1 MMDYRVKI
9 TIRNNRIL
17 NRMEEKGYPT
27 MTSFSK
33 ALGVS
38 QNQIQ
43 GVISGKIKPISKKG
57 TIISP
62 VKTMLDALDL
72 SLEDA
77 FTERQLKGFNKNSF
91 EVTMDENQIHSIT
104 SPVKNTELLAMEQNI
119 QSVLK
124 NLMVKI
130 LKPRENMLIE
140 KFYFQNK
147 SLKELAKESNL
158 TRTRI
163 DQIIKKA
170 LFKLSKHYHEFDKSG
185 ITDVFPKVGN
195 TSPLLA
201 ERRNSTSLAYYK
213 KEKLN

>member
-1 MMDYRVKI
+1 MDYRVKI

-17 NRMEEKGYPT
+17 TRMEEKGYPT
-27 MTSFSK
+27 IISFSK
-33 ALGVS
+33 AIGIAYT
-38 QNQIQ
+38 QIQ
-43 GVISGKIKPISKKG
+43 GVISGKTKPISKKG

-62 VKTMLDALDL
+62 VKIMLDALDL

-91 EVTMDENQIHSIT
+91 EVTMDENQMHSIT
-104 SPVKNTELLAMEQNI
+104 SPVKNTELLAMEQNVH
-119 QSVLK
+119 STLK
-124 NLMVKI
+124 NLMIKI

-147 SLKELAKESNL
+147 NLKELAEELNVC
-158 TRTRI
+158 RARV

-185 ITDVFPKVGN
+185 ITDVFPKVSN
-195 TSPLLA
+195 ISPLIEKRNLTSLSYNK
-201 ERRNSTSLAYYK
+201 RRN
-213 KEKLN
+213 

>member
-1 MMDYRVKI
+1 MDYRVKI

-17 NRMEEKGYPT
+17 TRMEEKGYPT
-27 MTSFSK
+27 IISFSK
-33 ALGVS
+33 AIGVAYT
-38 QNQIQ
+38 QIQ
-43 GVISGKIKPISKKG
+43 GVISGKTKPISKKG

-62 VKTMLDALDL
+62 VKIMLDALDL

-91 EVTMDENQIHSIT
+91 EVTMDENQMHSIT
-104 SPVKNTELLAMEQNI
+104 SPVKNTELLAMEQNVH
-119 QSVLK
+119 STLK
-124 NLMVKI
+124 NLMIKI

-147 SLKELAKESNL
+147 NLKELAEELNVC
-158 TRTRI
+158 RARV

-185 ITDVFPKVGN
+185 ITDVFPKVSN
-195 TSPLLA
+195 ISPLIEKRNLTSLSYNK
-201 ERRNSTSLAYYK
+201 RRN
-213 KEKLN
+213 

>member
-1 MMDYRVKI
+1 MDYRVKI

-91 EVTMDENQIHSIT
+91 EVNMDENQIHSIT
-104 SPVKNTELLAMEQNI
+104 SPVKNTELLAMEQNVH
-119 QSVLK
+119 STLK

-140 KFYFQNK
+140 KFYFENK
-147 SLKELAKESNL
+147 SMKELAKESNL

-185 ITDVFPKVGN
+185 ITDIFPKVGN
-195 TSPLLA
+195 TSPLV
-201 ERRNSTSLAYYK
+201 ENNTYNRHFIYR
-213 KEKLN
+213 KENIKQ

>member
-1 MMDYRVKI
+1 MDYRVKI

-104 SPVKNTELLAMEQNI
+104 SPVKNTELLAMEQNVH
-119 QSVLK
+119 STLK

-147 SLKELAKESNL
+147 STKELAKESNL

>member
-1 MMDYRVKI
+1 MDYRVKI

-17 NRMEEKGYPT
+17 TRMEEKGYPT

-33 ALGVS
+33 AIGVS
-38 QNQIQ
+38 KNRI
-43 GVISGKIKPISKKG
+43 GDVISGKTKPISKKG
-57 TIISP
+57 TVLSLVQI
-62 VKTMLDALDL
+62 MLDALDL

-91 EVTMDENQIHSIT
+91 EVTMDESQIHSIT
-104 SPVKNTELLAMEQNI
+104 SPVKNTELLAMEQNVH
-119 QSVLK
+119 STLK
-124 NLMVKI
+124 NLMIKI

-147 SLKELAKESNL
+147 STKELAEELNL
-158 TRTRI
+158 CKARI

-195 TSPLLA
+195 ISPLI
-201 ERRNSTSLAYYK
+201 
-213 KEKLN
+213 EKRGLTQSRFVKRSN

>member
-1 MMDYRVKI
+1 MDYRVKI

-17 NRMEEKGYPT
+17 TRMEEKGYPT
-27 MTSFSK
+27 IISFSK
-33 ALGVS
+33 AIGIAYT
-38 QNQIQ
+38 QIQ
-43 GVISGKIKPISKKG
+43 GVISGKTKPISKKG

-62 VKTMLDALDL
+62 VKIMLDALDL

-91 EVTMDENQIHSIT
+91 EVTMDENQMHSIT
-104 SPVKNTELLAMEQNI
+104 SPVKNTELLAMEQNVH
-119 QSVLK
+119 STLK
-124 NLMVKI
+124 NLMIKI

-147 SLKELAKESNL
+147 NLKELAEESNL
-158 TRTRI
+158 TRARI

-170 LFKLSKHYHEFDKSG
+170 LFKLSKHYREFDKSG

-201 ERRNSTSLAYYK
+201 ERRNSASLSYYK

>member
-1 MMDYRVKI
+1 MDYRVKI

-17 NRMEEKGYPT
+17 TRMEEKGYPT

-57 TIISP
+57 TVISP
-62 VKTMLDALDL
+62 VQTMLDALDL

-77 FTERQLKGFNKNSF
+77 FTERQLEGFNKNSF
-91 EVTMDENQIHSIT
+91 EVKMDENQMHSIT
-104 SPVKNTELLAMEQNI
+104 SPVKNTELLAMEQNVH
-119 QSVLK
+119 STLK
-124 NLMVKI
+124 NLMIKI
-130 LKPRENMLIE
+130 LRPRENMLIE

-147 SLKELAKESNL
+147 STKELAGELNL
-158 TRTRI
+158 TRTRV

-170 LFKLSKHYHEFDKSG
+170 LFKLSKHYREFDKSG

-201 ERRNSTSLAYYK
+201 ERRNSTSLCYYK
-213 KEKLN
+213 KE

>member
-1 MMDYRVKI
+1 MDYRVKI

-17 NRMEEKGYPT
+17 TRMEEKGYPT
-27 MTSFSK
+27 IISFSK
-33 ALGVS
+33 AIGIAYT
-38 QNQIQ
+38 QIQ
-43 GVISGKIKPISKKG
+43 GVISGKTKPISKKG

-62 VKTMLDALDL
+62 VKIMLDALDL

-104 SPVKNTELLAMEQNI
+104 SPVKNTELLAMEQNVH
-119 QSVLK
+119 STLK
-124 NLMVKI
+124 NLMIKI

-147 SLKELAKESNL
+147 NLKELAEESNL
-158 TRTRI
+158 TRARI

-170 LFKLSKHYHEFDKSG
+170 LFKLSKHYREFDKSG

-201 ERRNSTSLAYYK
+201 ERRNSLSLAYYK

>member
-1 MMDYRVKI
+1 MDYRVKI

-17 NRMEEKGYPT
+17 TRMEEKGYPT
-27 MTSFSK
+27 IISFSK
-33 ALGVS
+33 AIGVAYT
-38 QNQIQ
+38 QIQ
-43 GVISGKIKPISKKG
+43 GVISGKTKPISKKG

-62 VKTMLDALDL
+62 VKIMLDALDL

-91 EVTMDENQIHSIT
+91 EVAMDENQMHSIT
-104 SPVKNTELLAMEQNI
+104 SPVKNTELLAMEQNVH
-119 QSVLK
+119 STLK
-124 NLMVKI
+124 NLMIKI

-147 SLKELAKESNL
+147 NLKELAEELNVC
-158 TRTRI
+158 RARV

-185 ITDVFPKVGN
+185 ITDVFPKVSN
-195 TSPLLA
+195 ISPLIEKRNLTSLSYNK
-201 ERRNSTSLAYYK
+201 RRN
-213 KEKLN
+213 

>member
-1 MMDYRVKI
+1 MDYRVKI

-17 NRMEEKGYPT
+17 TRMEEKGYPT
-27 MTSFSK
+27 IISFSK
-33 ALGVS
+33 AIGIGYTQVQS
-38 QNQIQ
+38 
-43 GVISGKIKPISKKG
+43 VISGKTKPISKKG
-57 TIISP
+57 NIISP
-62 VKTMLDALDL
+62 VQIMLDALDL

-91 EVTMDENQIHSIT
+91 EVTMDESQIHSIT
-104 SPVKNTELLAMEQNI
+104 SPVKNTELLAMEQNVH
-119 QSVLK
+119 STLK
-124 NLMVKI
+124 NLMIKI

-147 SLKELAKESNL
+147 STKELAEELNL
-158 TRTRI
+158 TKTRI

-201 ERRNSTSLAYYK
+201 ERRNSTSLRYYK
-213 KEKLN
+213 KEELN

>member
-1 MMDYRVKI
+1 MDYRVKI

-17 NRMEEKGYPT
+17 TRMEEKGYPT
-27 MTSFSK
+27 IISFSK
-33 ALGVS
+33 AIGIAYT
-38 QNQIQ
+38 QIQ
-43 GVISGKIKPISKKG
+43 GVISGKTKPISKKG

-62 VKTMLDALDL
+62 VKIMLDALDL

-104 SPVKNTELLAMEQNI
+104 SPVKNTELLAMEQNVH
-119 QSVLK
+119 STLK
-124 NLMVKI
+124 NLMIKI

-147 SLKELAKESNL
+147 NTKELAEELNVC
-158 TRTRI
+158 RARV

-195 TSPLLA
+195 TSPLV
-201 ERRNSTSLAYYK
+201 ENNTYNRHFIYR
-213 KEKLN
+213 KENIKQ

>member
-1 MMDYRVKI
+1 MDYRVKI

-62 VKTMLDALDL
+62 VETMLDALDL

-91 EVTMDENQIHSIT
+91 EVNMDENQIHSIT
-104 SPVKNTELLAMEQNI
+104 SPVKNTELLAMEQNVH
-119 QSVLK
+119 STLK

-130 LKPRENMLIE
+130 LRPRENMLIE

-147 SLKELAKESNL
+147 STKELAEELNL
-158 TRTRI
+158 CGARV
-163 DQIIKKA
+163 DQIIKKS

-195 TSPLLA
+195 TSPLI
-201 ERRNSTSLAYYK
+201 EKRVSTSLSYRK
-213 KEKLN
+213 KERSKTT

>member
-1 MMDYRVKI
+1 MDYRVKI

-91 EVTMDENQIHSIT
+91 EVNMDENQIHSIT
-104 SPVKNTELLAMEQNI
+104 SPVKNTELLAMEQNVH
-119 QSVLK
+119 STLK

-140 KFYFQNK
+140 KFYFENK
-147 SLKELAKESNL
+147 SMKELAKESNL

-185 ITDVFPKVGN
+185 ITDIFPKVGN

>member
-1 MMDYRVKI
+1 MDYRVKI

-33 ALGVS
+33 AFGVS

-91 EVTMDENQIHSIT
+91 EVKMDENQMHSIT
-104 SPVKNTELLAMEQNI
+104 SPVKNTELLAMEQNVH
-119 QSVLK
+119 STLK

-140 KFYFQNK
+140 KFYFENK
-147 SLKELAKESNL
+147 SMKELAKESNL

-185 ITDVFPKVGN
+185 ITDIFPKVGN
-195 TSPLLA
+195 TSPLV
-201 ERRNSTSLAYYK
+201 ENNTYNRHFTYR
-213 KEKLN
+213 KENIKQ

>member
-1 MMDYRVKI
+1 MDYRVKI

-104 SPVKNTELLAMEQNI
+104 SPVKNTELLAMEQNVH
-119 QSVLK
+119 STLK

-130 LKPRENMLIE
+130 LRPRENMLIE

>member
-1 MMDYRVKI
+1 MDYRVKI

-27 MTSFSK
+27 ITSFSK

-43 GVISGKIKPISKKG
+43 CVISGKIKPISKKG

-91 EVTMDENQIHSIT
+91 EVNMDENQIHSIT
-104 SPVKNTELLAMEQNI
+104 SPVKNTELLAMEQNVH
-119 QSVLK
+119 STLK

-140 KFYFQNK
+140 KFYFENK
-147 SLKELAKESNL
+147 SMKELAKESNL

-163 DQIIKKA
+163 YQIIKKA

-185 ITDVFPKVGN
+185 ITDIFPKVGN
-195 TSPLLA
+195 TSPLV
-201 ERRNSTSLAYYK
+201 ENNTYNRHFIYR
-213 KEKLN
+213 KENIKQ

>member
-1 MMDYRVKI
+1 MDYRVKI

-91 EVTMDENQIHSIT
+91 EVNMDENQIHSIT
-104 SPVKNTELLAMEQNI
+104 SPVKNTELLAMEQNVH
-119 QSVLK
+119 STLK

-130 LKPRENMLIE
+130 LRPRENMLIE

-201 ERRNSTSLAYYK
+201 ERRNSASLAYYK

>member
-104 SPVKNTELLAMEQNI
+104 SPVKNTELLAMEQNVH
-119 QSVLK
+119 STLK

-130 LKPRENMLIE
+130 LRPRENMLIE